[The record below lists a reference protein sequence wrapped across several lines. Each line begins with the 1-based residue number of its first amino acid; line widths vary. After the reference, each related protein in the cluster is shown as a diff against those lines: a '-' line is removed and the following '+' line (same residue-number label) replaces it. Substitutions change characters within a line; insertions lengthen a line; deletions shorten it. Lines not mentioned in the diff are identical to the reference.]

1 METESQAVAKMTCAQ
16 RQHEFSVLIKDQMAR
31 QRVSVRQLCA
41 EGVIRPYHRNRFF
54 GRIADG
60 SLSQAEFNLVTERL
74 GIDPVRAALTVHC
87 FESGQAYDDPCCETS
102 AAVAKA
108 IAYQLP
114 EELAACDGEFE
125 PIRDALCK
133 GIGKRTSNAIA
144 KYHTAMEARR
154 DDEAMLERAFG

>member
-102 AAVAKA
+102 AAVA
-108 IAYQLP
+108 
-114 EELAACDGEFE
+114 
-125 PIRDALCK
+125 
-133 GIGKRTSNAIA
+133 N
-144 KYHTAMEARR
+144 
-154 DDEAMLERAFG
+154 